1 LFKLQKIAQKVQE
14 IYDKNLNLN
23 MSKTETL
30 YDLGIDVYKDADVP
44 KRLPQ
49 NMEFNSQFKQK
60 VSFTESIVKI
70 SDEIPRNDPET
81 INAVLLTK
89 KLDDTFISN
98 YKNDPLLKWQYFGSS
113 AGILRVFP
121 AREWDTNFAGFYNDF
136 DPRIR
141 NWYIAAT
148 SGPKDVVI
156 VLGIYWSSLDLE
168 KV

>member
-1 LFKLQKIAQKVQE
+1 
-14 IYDKNLNLN
+14 
-23 MSKTETL
+23 
-30 YDLGIDVYKDADVP
+30 
-44 KRLPQ
+44 
-49 NMEFNSQFKQK
+49 
-60 VSFTESIVKI
+60 
-70 SDEIPRNDPET
+70 
-81 INAVLLTK
+81 VLLTK